1 MTLDMG
7 PLLRGEV
14 SRIDIDYRL
23 TPQAMDDVEF
33 VGDARVVG
41 NVSGSNGYY
50 RLVLEVCVDY
60 LAACARCL
68 SQVER
73 TLSFPFERTVAEE
86 KNLTEQQ
93 REESVD
99 EYAIVQN
106 GRLDLDEELR
116 EVLILEMPMR
126 FLCSE
131 DCPGLCPKCGKPKRD
146 GSCNCSEKEIDP
158 RWAKLAKIRDSLPKD
173 PES

>member
-1 MTLDMG
+1 
-7 PLLRGEV
+7 
-14 SRIDIDYRL
+14 
-23 TPQAMDDVEF
+23 
-33 VGDARVVG
+33 
-41 NVSGSNGYY
+41 
-50 RLVLEVCVDY
+50 
-60 LAACARCL
+60 
-68 SQVER
+68 
-73 TLSFPFERTVAEE
+73 
-86 KNLTEQQ
+86 
-93 REESVD
+93 VD

-106 GRLDLDEELR
+106 GKLDLDEELR

-158 RWAKLAKIRDSLPKD
+158 RWAKLAKLRDSFPKD